1 MHWEPQTAPPCSSPR
16 EQSSPGARVPH
27 TRRGGPHFVETDGR
41 GDEVRVVPDAA
52 SPVRPVRVT
61 EDPLPL
67 EWVVPRRGGRA
78 RSPKDCDTYAS
89 VQSSYDDLASLA
101 SERCCDEDP
110 RSPDAALD
118 DAYRRYVAARDAP
131 AADAD
136 AGAHDLR
143 RVDDAAAGPP
153 RARGGR
159 REPRRRSTCSCACGV
174 RRPCGRAVR
183 LGARKIGDLRYLR
196 KEDYAGV
203 GLDLGDLDMKVQ
215 F

>member
-1 MHWEPQTAPPCSSPR
+1 MLIATPKPAGQPLTEAAPI
-16 EQSSPGARVPH
+16 
-27 TRRGGPHFVETDGR
+27 FVATDGR
-41 GDEVRVVPDAA
+41 GDE
-52 SPVRPVRVT
+52 VRPVRVT
-61 EDPLPL
+61 EDPLPI
-67 EWVVPRRGGRA
+67 EWVVPRRGGA

-89 VQSSYDDLASLA
+89 AQSSFDDLASLA

-131 AADAD
+131 ARTPTPEPKTFDASTTPPP
-136 AGAHDLR
+136 GLR
-143 RVDDAAAGPP
+143 VHA
-153 RARGGR
+153 
-159 REPRRRSTCSCACGV
+159 
-174 RRPCGRAVR
+174 RRPAQAATPLDVFLRLRGLDAHADVLYG

>member
-1 MHWEPQTAPPCSSPR
+1 MLVATPKPAGQPLTEAAPI
-16 EQSSPGARVPH
+16 
-27 TRRGGPHFVETDGR
+27 FVATDGR
-41 GDEVRVVPDAA
+41 GDE
-52 SPVRPVRVT
+52 VRPVRVT

-67 EWVVPRRGGRA
+67 EWVVPRRGGA

-89 VQSSYDDLASLA
+89 AQSSFDDLASLA

-131 AADAD
+131 ARTPTPEPKTFDASTTPPP
-136 AGAHDLR
+136 GLR
-143 RVDDAAAGPP
+143 VHA
-153 RARGGR
+153 
-159 REPRRRSTCSCACGV
+159 
-174 RRPCGRAVR
+174 RRPAQAATPLDVFLRLRGLDAHADVLYG
-183 LGARKIGDLRYLR
+183 LGARKIGDLRYLW

>member
-1 MHWEPQTAPPCSSPR
+1 MLVATPKAAGQPLTEAAPI
-16 EQSSPGARVPH
+16 
-27 TRRGGPHFVETDGR
+27 FVATDGR
-41 GDEVRVVPDAA
+41 GDE
-52 SPVRPVRVT
+52 VRPVRVT
-61 EDPLPL
+61 EDPLPI
-67 EWVVPRRGGRA
+67 EWVVPRRGGA

-89 VQSSYDDLASLA
+89 AQSSFDDLASLA

-131 AADAD
+131 ARTPTPEPKTFDASTTPPP
-136 AGAHDLR
+136 GLR
-143 RVDDAAAGPP
+143 VHA
-153 RARGGR
+153 
-159 REPRRRSTCSCACGV
+159 
-174 RRPCGRAVR
+174 RRPAQAATPLDVFLRLRGLDAHADVLYG

>member
-1 MHWEPQTAPPCSSPR
+1 MLVATRTKPAGQPLGAAAAGAAPI
-16 EQSSPGARVPH
+16 
-27 TRRGGPHFVETDGR
+27 FVETDGR
-41 GDEVRVVPDAA
+41 GDEVRVVPDEA

-61 EDPLPL
+61 EDPLPI
-67 EWVVPRRGGRA
+67 EWVVPRRGGA

-131 AADAD
+131 APARTPTPEPKTFDASTTPPP
-136 AGAHDLR
+136 GLR
-143 RVDDAAAGPP
+143 VHA
-153 RARGGR
+153 
-159 REPRRRSTCSCACGV
+159 
-174 RRPCGRAVR
+174 RRPAQAATPLDVFLRLRGLDAHADVLYG

>member
-1 MHWEPQTAPPCSSPR
+1 MLVATPKPAGQPLTEAAPI
-16 EQSSPGARVPH
+16 
-27 TRRGGPHFVETDGR
+27 FVATDGR
-41 GDEVRVVPDAA
+41 GDE
-52 SPVRPVRVT
+52 VRPVRVT
-61 EDPLPL
+61 EDPLPI
-67 EWVVPRRGGRA
+67 EWVVPRRGGA

-89 VQSSYDDLASLA
+89 AQSSFDDLASLA

-131 AADAD
+131 ARTLTPEPTTFDAST
-136 AGAHDLR
+136 APPPGLR
-143 RVDDAAAGPP
+143 VHA
-153 RARGGR
+153 
-159 REPRRRSTCSCACGV
+159 
-174 RRPCGRAVR
+174 RRPAQAATPLDVFLRLRGLDAHADVLYG

>member
-1 MHWEPQTAPPCSSPR
+1 MLVATPKPAGQPLNEAAPI
-16 EQSSPGARVPH
+16 
-27 TRRGGPHFVETDGR
+27 FVATDGR
-41 GDEVRVVPDAA
+41 GDE
-52 SPVRPVRVT
+52 VRPVRVT
-61 EDPLPL
+61 EDPLPI
-67 EWVVPRRGGRA
+67 EWVVPRRGGA

-89 VQSSYDDLASLA
+89 AQSSFDDLASLA

-131 AADAD
+131 ARTPTPEPKTFDASTTPPP
-136 AGAHDLR
+136 GLR
-143 RVDDAAAGPP
+143 VHA
-153 RARGGR
+153 
-159 REPRRRSTCSCACGV
+159 
-174 RRPCGRAVR
+174 RRPAQAATPLDVFLRLRGLDAHADVLYG

>member
-1 MHWEPQTAPPCSSPR
+1 MLIATPKPAGQPLTEAAPI
-16 EQSSPGARVPH
+16 
-27 TRRGGPHFVETDGR
+27 FVATDGR
-41 GDEVRVVPDAA
+41 GDE
-52 SPVRPVRVT
+52 VRPVRVT
-61 EDPLPL
+61 EDPLPI
-67 EWVVPRRGGRA
+67 EWVVPRRGGA
-78 RSPKDCDTYAS
+78 RSPRDCDTYAS
-89 VQSSYDDLASLA
+89 AQSSFDDLASLA

-131 AADAD
+131 PRTSTPEPKTFDAST
-136 AGAHDLR
+136 APPPGLR
-143 RVDDAAAGPP
+143 VHA
-153 RARGGR
+153 
-159 REPRRRSTCSCACGV
+159 
-174 RRPCGRAVR
+174 RRPAQAATPLDVFLRLRGLDAHADVLYG

>member
-1 MHWEPQTAPPCSSPR
+1 MLIATPKPAGQPLNEAAPI
-16 EQSSPGARVPH
+16 
-27 TRRGGPHFVETDGR
+27 FVATDGR
-41 GDEVRVVPDAA
+41 GDE
-52 SPVRPVRVT
+52 VRPVRVT
-61 EDPLPL
+61 EDPLPI
-67 EWVVPRRGGRA
+67 EWVVPRRGGA

-89 VQSSYDDLASLA
+89 AQSSFDDLASLA

-131 AADAD
+131 ARTPTPEPKTFDAST
-136 AGAHDLR
+136 APPPGLR
-143 RVDDAAAGPP
+143 VHA
-153 RARGGR
+153 
-159 REPRRRSTCSCACGV
+159 
-174 RRPCGRAVR
+174 RRPAQAATPLDVFLRLRGLDAHADVLYG

>member
-1 MHWEPQTAPPCSSPR
+1 MLVATPKPAGQPLEAAAEYAPI
-16 EQSSPGARVPH
+16 
-27 TRRGGPHFVETDGR
+27 FVSTDGR
-41 GDEVRVVPDAA
+41 GDE
-52 SPVRPVRVT
+52 VRPVRVT

-67 EWVVPRRGGRA
+67 EWVVPRRA

-89 VQSSYDDLASLA
+89 AQSSFDDLASLA

-131 AADAD
+131 APARTPTPEPTTFDASTTPPP
-136 AGAHDLR
+136 GLR
-143 RVDDAAAGPP
+143 VHA
-153 RARGGR
+153 
-159 REPRRRSTCSCACGV
+159 
-174 RRPCGRAVR
+174 RRPAQAATPLDVFLRLRGLDAHADVLYG
-183 LGARKIGDLRYLR
+183 LGARKIEDLRYLR

>member
-1 MHWEPQTAPPCSSPR
+1 MLVATPKPAGQPLTEAAPI
-16 EQSSPGARVPH
+16 
-27 TRRGGPHFVETDGR
+27 FVATDGR
-41 GDEVRVVPDAA
+41 GDE
-52 SPVRPVRVT
+52 VRPVRVT
-61 EDPLPL
+61 EDPLPI
-67 EWVVPRRGGRA
+67 EWVVPRRGGA

-89 VQSSYDDLASLA
+89 AQSSFDDLASLA

-131 AADAD
+131 ARTPTPEPKTFDASTTPPP
-136 AGAHDLR
+136 GLR
-143 RVDDAAAGPP
+143 VHA
-153 RARGGR
+153 
-159 REPRRRSTCSCACGV
+159 
-174 RRPCGRAVR
+174 RRPAQAATPLDVFLRLRGLDAHADVLYG

>member
-1 MHWEPQTAPPCSSPR
+1 MLVATPKAAGQPLTEAAPI
-16 EQSSPGARVPH
+16 
-27 TRRGGPHFVETDGR
+27 FVATDGR
-41 GDEVRVVPDAA
+41 GDE
-52 SPVRPVRVT
+52 VRPVRVT

-67 EWVVPRRGGRA
+67 EWVVPRGGGA

-89 VQSSYDDLASLA
+89 AQSSFDDLASLA

-131 AADAD
+131 ARTPTPEPTTFDASTTPPP
-136 AGAHDLR
+136 GLR
-143 RVDDAAAGPP
+143 VHA
-153 RARGGR
+153 
-159 REPRRRSTCSCACGV
+159 
-174 RRPCGRAVR
+174 RRPAQAATPLDVFLRLRGLDAHADVLYG

>member
-1 MHWEPQTAPPCSSPR
+1 MGAANRTSMLVATPGQPLEAAPI
-16 EQSSPGARVPH
+16 
-27 TRRGGPHFVETDGR
+27 FVATDGR
-41 GDEVRVVPDAA
+41 GDE
-52 SPVRPVRVT
+52 VRPVRVT
-61 EDPLPL
+61 EDPLPI
-67 EWVVPRRGGRA
+67 EWVVPRRGGA
-78 RSPKDCDTYAS
+78 RSPRDCDTYAS
-89 VQSSYDDLASLA
+89 AQSSFDDLASLA

-131 AADAD
+131 ARTPTPEPKTFDASTTPPP
-136 AGAHDLR
+136 GLR
-143 RVDDAAAGPP
+143 VHA
-153 RARGGR
+153 
-159 REPRRRSTCSCACGV
+159 
-174 RRPCGRAVR
+174 RRPAQAATPLDVFLRLRGLDAHADVLYG

>member
-1 MHWEPQTAPPCSSPR
+1 MLVATPKPAGQPLNEAAPI
-16 EQSSPGARVPH
+16 
-27 TRRGGPHFVETDGR
+27 FVATDGR
-41 GDEVRVVPDAA
+41 GDE
-52 SPVRPVRVT
+52 VRPVRVT

-67 EWVVPRRGGRA
+67 EWVVPRGGGA

-89 VQSSYDDLASLA
+89 AQSSFDDLASLA

-131 AADAD
+131 ARTPTPEPKTFDASTTPPP
-136 AGAHDLR
+136 GLR
-143 RVDDAAAGPP
+143 VHA
-153 RARGGR
+153 
-159 REPRRRSTCSCACGV
+159 
-174 RRPCGRAVR
+174 RRPAQAATPLDVFLRLRGLDAHADVLYG

>member
-1 MHWEPQTAPPCSSPR
+1 MLIATPKPAGQPLTEAAPI
-16 EQSSPGARVPH
+16 
-27 TRRGGPHFVETDGR
+27 FVATDGR
-41 GDEVRVVPDAA
+41 GDE
-52 SPVRPVRVT
+52 VRPVRVT

-67 EWVVPRRGGRA
+67 EWVVPRRGGA

-89 VQSSYDDLASLA
+89 AQSSFDDLASLA

-131 AADAD
+131 PRTSTPEPKTFDAST
-136 AGAHDLR
+136 APPPGLR
-143 RVDDAAAGPP
+143 VHA
-153 RARGGR
+153 
-159 REPRRRSTCSCACGV
+159 
-174 RRPCGRAVR
+174 RRPAQAATPLDVFLRLRGLDAHADVLYG

>member
-1 MHWEPQTAPPCSSPR
+1 MAAACVVSVLTAAAL
-16 EQSSPGARVPH
+16 GAAPLRL
-27 TRRGGPHFVETDGR
+27 RGGAHPRDNNLE
-41 GDEVRVVPDAA
+41 
-52 SPVRPVRVT
+52 
-61 EDPLPL
+61 LPQRRL
-67 EWVVPRRGGRA
+67 RGGGSSHPLD
-78 RSPKDCDTYAS
+78 SPSALPRLRQLQETLSGAE
-89 VQSSYDDLASLA
+89 SSSLRHLDPAELASLA

-131 AADAD
+131 PRTPTPEPTTFDASTTPPP
-136 AGAHDLR
+136 GLR
-143 RVDDAAAGPP
+143 VHA
-153 RARGGR
+153 
-159 REPRRRSTCSCACGV
+159 
-174 RRPCGRAVR
+174 RRPAQAATPLDVFLRLRGLDAHADVLYG

>member
-1 MHWEPQTAPPCSSPR
+1 MLVATPKPAGQPLTEAAPI
-16 EQSSPGARVPH
+16 
-27 TRRGGPHFVETDGR
+27 FVATDGR
-41 GDEVRVVPDAA
+41 GDE
-52 SPVRPVRVT
+52 VRPVRVT
-61 EDPLPL
+61 EDPLPI
-67 EWVVPRRGGRA
+67 EWVVPRRGGA

-89 VQSSYDDLASLA
+89 AQSSFDDLASLA

-131 AADAD
+131 ARTPTPEPKTFDASTTPPP
-136 AGAHDLR
+136 GLR
-143 RVDDAAAGPP
+143 VHA
-153 RARGGR
+153 
-159 REPRRRSTCSCACGV
+159 
-174 RRPCGRAVR
+174 RRPAQAATPLDVFLRLRGLDAHADVLYG
-183 LGARKIGDLRYLR
+183 LGARKIEDLRYLR

>member
-1 MHWEPQTAPPCSSPR
+1 MLVATPKPAGQPLAEA
-16 EQSSPGARVPH
+16 
-27 TRRGGPHFVETDGR
+27 GPIFVATDGR
-41 GDEVRVVPDAA
+41 GDE
-52 SPVRPVRVT
+52 VRPVRVT
-61 EDPLPL
+61 EDPLPI
-67 EWVVPRRGGRA
+67 EWVVPRRGGA

-89 VQSSYDDLASLA
+89 AQSSFDDLASLA

-131 AADAD
+131 ARTPTPEPKTFDAST
-136 AGAHDLR
+136 APPPGLR
-143 RVDDAAAGPP
+143 VHA
-153 RARGGR
+153 
-159 REPRRRSTCSCACGV
+159 
-174 RRPCGRAVR
+174 RRPAQAATPLDVFLRLRGLDAHADVLYG

>member
-1 MHWEPQTAPPCSSPR
+1 MLVATPKAAGQPLTEAAPI
-16 EQSSPGARVPH
+16 
-27 TRRGGPHFVETDGR
+27 FVATDGR
-41 GDEVRVVPDAA
+41 GDE
-52 SPVRPVRVT
+52 VRPVRVT

-67 EWVVPRRGGRA
+67 EWVVPRGGGA

-89 VQSSYDDLASLA
+89 AQSSFDDLASLA

-131 AADAD
+131 ARTPTPEPKTFDASTTPPP
-136 AGAHDLR
+136 GLR
-143 RVDDAAAGPP
+143 VHA
-153 RARGGR
+153 
-159 REPRRRSTCSCACGV
+159 
-174 RRPCGRAVR
+174 RRPAQAATPLDVFLRLRGLDAHADVLYG

-196 KEDYAGV
+196 KEDYAGI

>member
-1 MHWEPQTAPPCSSPR
+1 MLVATPKPAGQPLNEAAPI
-16 EQSSPGARVPH
+16 
-27 TRRGGPHFVETDGR
+27 FVATDGR
-41 GDEVRVVPDAA
+41 GDE
-52 SPVRPVRVT
+52 VRPVRVT
-61 EDPLPL
+61 EDPLPI
-67 EWVVPRRGGRA
+67 EWVVPWRGGA

-89 VQSSYDDLASLA
+89 AQSSFDDLASLA

-131 AADAD
+131 PRTSTPEPKTFDAST
-136 AGAHDLR
+136 APPPGLR
-143 RVDDAAAGPP
+143 VHA
-153 RARGGR
+153 
-159 REPRRRSTCSCACGV
+159 
-174 RRPCGRAVR
+174 RRPAQAATPLDVFLRLRGLDAHADVLYG

>member
-1 MHWEPQTAPPCSSPR
+1 MLIATPKPAGQPLNEAAPI
-16 EQSSPGARVPH
+16 
-27 TRRGGPHFVETDGR
+27 FVATDGR
-41 GDEVRVVPDAA
+41 GDE
-52 SPVRPVRVT
+52 VRPVRVT
-61 EDPLPL
+61 EDPLPI
-67 EWVVPRRGGRA
+67 EWVVPRRGGA
-78 RSPKDCDTYAS
+78 RSPRDCDTYAS
-89 VQSSYDDLASLA
+89 AQSSFDDLASLA

-131 AADAD
+131 ARTPTPEPKTFDASTTPPP
-136 AGAHDLR
+136 GLR
-143 RVDDAAAGPP
+143 VHA
-153 RARGGR
+153 
-159 REPRRRSTCSCACGV
+159 
-174 RRPCGRAVR
+174 RRPAQAATPLDVFLRLRGLDAHADVLYG

>member
-1 MHWEPQTAPPCSSPR
+1 MTEAAPI
-16 EQSSPGARVPH
+16 
-27 TRRGGPHFVETDGR
+27 FVATDGR
-41 GDEVRVVPDAA
+41 GDE
-52 SPVRPVRVT
+52 VRPVRVT
-61 EDPLPL
+61 EDPLPI
-67 EWVVPRRGGRA
+67 EWVVPRRGGA

-89 VQSSYDDLASLA
+89 AQSSFDDLASLA

-131 AADAD
+131 ARTPTPEPKTFDASTTPPP
-136 AGAHDLR
+136 GLR
-143 RVDDAAAGPP
+143 VHA
-153 RARGGR
+153 
-159 REPRRRSTCSCACGV
+159 
-174 RRPCGRAVR
+174 RRPAQAATPLDVFLRLRGLDAHADVLYG

>member
-1 MHWEPQTAPPCSSPR
+1 MLVATPKPAGQPLTEAAPI
-16 EQSSPGARVPH
+16 
-27 TRRGGPHFVETDGR
+27 FVATDGR
-41 GDEVRVVPDAA
+41 GDE
-52 SPVRPVRVT
+52 VRPVRVT
-61 EDPLPL
+61 EDPLPI
-67 EWVVPRRGGRA
+67 EWVVPRRGGA

-89 VQSSYDDLASLA
+89 AQSSFDDLASLA

-131 AADAD
+131 ARTPTPEPTTFDASTTPPP
-136 AGAHDLR
+136 GLR
-143 RVDDAAAGPP
+143 VHA
-153 RARGGR
+153 
-159 REPRRRSTCSCACGV
+159 
-174 RRPCGRAVR
+174 RRPAQAATPLDVFLRLRGLDAHADVLYG

>member
-1 MHWEPQTAPPCSSPR
+1 MLVATPKAAGQPLTEAAPI
-16 EQSSPGARVPH
+16 
-27 TRRGGPHFVETDGR
+27 FVATDGR
-41 GDEVRVVPDAA
+41 GDE
-52 SPVRPVRVT
+52 VRPVRVT
-61 EDPLPL
+61 EDPLPI
-67 EWVVPRRGGRA
+67 EWVVPRRGGA

-89 VQSSYDDLASLA
+89 AQSSFDDLASLA

-131 AADAD
+131 ARTPTPEPKTFDAST
-136 AGAHDLR
+136 APPPGLR
-143 RVDDAAAGPP
+143 VHA
-153 RARGGR
+153 
-159 REPRRRSTCSCACGV
+159 
-174 RRPCGRAVR
+174 RRPAQAATPLDVFLRLRGLEDHADVLYG

>member
-1 MHWEPQTAPPCSSPR
+1 MLVATRTKLAGQPLGAAAAGAAPI
-16 EQSSPGARVPH
+16 
-27 TRRGGPHFVETDGR
+27 FVETDGR

-67 EWVVPRRGGRA
+67 EWVVPRRA

-131 AADAD
+131 PRTPTPEPTTFDASTTPPP
-136 AGAHDLR
+136 GLR
-143 RVDDAAAGPP
+143 VHA
-153 RARGGR
+153 
-159 REPRRRSTCSCACGV
+159 
-174 RRPCGRAVR
+174 RRPAQAATPLDVFLRLRGLDAHADVLYG
-183 LGARKIGDLRYLR
+183 LGARKIEDLRYLR

>member
-1 MHWEPQTAPPCSSPR
+1 MLVATRTKLAGQPLGAAAAGAAPI
-16 EQSSPGARVPH
+16 
-27 TRRGGPHFVETDGR
+27 FVETDGR

-61 EDPLPL
+61 EDPLPI
-67 EWVVPRRGGRA
+67 EWVVPRRGGA

-131 AADAD
+131 PRTPTPEPTTFDASTTPLDVFLRLRGLEDHADVLY
-136 AGAHDLR
+136 G
-143 RVDDAAAGPP
+143 
-153 RARGGR
+153 
-159 REPRRRSTCSCACGV
+159 
-174 RRPCGRAVR
+174 

>member
-1 MHWEPQTAPPCSSPR
+1 MLVATPKPAGQPLDGAAPI
-16 EQSSPGARVPH
+16 
-27 TRRGGPHFVETDGR
+27 FVATDGR
-41 GDEVRVVPDAA
+41 GDE
-52 SPVRPVRVT
+52 VRPVRVT
-61 EDPLPL
+61 EDPLPI
-67 EWVVPRRGGRA
+67 EWVVPRRGGA

-89 VQSSYDDLASLA
+89 AQSSFDDLASLA

-131 AADAD
+131 ARTPTPEPKTFDAST
-136 AGAHDLR
+136 APPPGLR
-143 RVDDAAAGPP
+143 VHA
-153 RARGGR
+153 
-159 REPRRRSTCSCACGV
+159 
-174 RRPCGRAVR
+174 RRPAQAATPLDVFLRLRGLDAHADVLYG

>member
-1 MHWEPQTAPPCSSPR
+1 MLIATPKPAGQPLTEAAPI
-16 EQSSPGARVPH
+16 
-27 TRRGGPHFVETDGR
+27 FVATDGR
-41 GDEVRVVPDAA
+41 GDE
-52 SPVRPVRVT
+52 VRPVRVT
-61 EDPLPL
+61 EDPLPI
-67 EWVVPRRGGRA
+67 EWVVPRRGGA
-78 RSPKDCDTYAS
+78 RSPRDCDTYAS
-89 VQSSYDDLASLA
+89 AQSSFDDLASLA

-131 AADAD
+131 ARTPTPEPKTFDASTTPPP
-136 AGAHDLR
+136 GLR
-143 RVDDAAAGPP
+143 VHA
-153 RARGGR
+153 
-159 REPRRRSTCSCACGV
+159 
-174 RRPCGRAVR
+174 RRPAQAATPLDVFLRLRGLDAHADVLYG

>member
-1 MHWEPQTAPPCSSPR
+1 MLVATPKPAGQPLTEAAPI
-16 EQSSPGARVPH
+16 
-27 TRRGGPHFVETDGR
+27 FVATDGR
-41 GDEVRVVPDAA
+41 GDE
-52 SPVRPVRVT
+52 VRPVRVT

-67 EWVVPRRGGRA
+67 EWVVPRGGGA

-89 VQSSYDDLASLA
+89 AQSSFDDLASLA

-131 AADAD
+131 ARTPTPEPKTFDASTTPPP
-136 AGAHDLR
+136 GLR
-143 RVDDAAAGPP
+143 VHA
-153 RARGGR
+153 
-159 REPRRRSTCSCACGV
+159 
-174 RRPCGRAVR
+174 RRPAQAATPLDVFLRLRGLDAHADVLYG
-183 LGARKIGDLRYLR
+183 LGARKIEDLRYLR

>member
-1 MHWEPQTAPPCSSPR
+1 MLVATPKPAGQPLTEAAPI
-16 EQSSPGARVPH
+16 
-27 TRRGGPHFVETDGR
+27 FVSTDGR
-41 GDEVRVVPDAA
+41 GDE
-52 SPVRPVRVT
+52 VRPVRVT

-67 EWVVPRRGGRA
+67 EWVVPRRA

-89 VQSSYDDLASLA
+89 AQSSFDDLASLA

-131 AADAD
+131 APARTPTPEPKTFDASTTPPP
-136 AGAHDLR
+136 GLR
-143 RVDDAAAGPP
+143 VHA
-153 RARGGR
+153 
-159 REPRRRSTCSCACGV
+159 
-174 RRPCGRAVR
+174 RRPAQAATPLDVFLRLRGLDAHADVLYG

>member
-1 MHWEPQTAPPCSSPR
+1 MLIATPKPAGQPLNEAAPI
-16 EQSSPGARVPH
+16 
-27 TRRGGPHFVETDGR
+27 FVATDGR
-41 GDEVRVVPDAA
+41 GDE
-52 SPVRPVRVT
+52 VRPVRVT
-61 EDPLPL
+61 EDPLPI
-67 EWVVPRRGGRA
+67 EWVVPRRGGA

-89 VQSSYDDLASLA
+89 AQSSFDDLASLA

-131 AADAD
+131 ARTPTPEPKTFDASTTPPP
-136 AGAHDLR
+136 GLR
-143 RVDDAAAGPP
+143 VHA
-153 RARGGR
+153 
-159 REPRRRSTCSCACGV
+159 
-174 RRPCGRAVR
+174 RRPAQAATPLDVFLRLRGLDAHADVLYG

>member
-1 MHWEPQTAPPCSSPR
+1 MLVATPKAAGQPLTEAAPI
-16 EQSSPGARVPH
+16 
-27 TRRGGPHFVETDGR
+27 FVATDGR
-41 GDEVRVVPDAA
+41 GDE
-52 SPVRPVRVT
+52 VRPVRVT

-67 EWVVPRRGGRA
+67 EWVVPRGGGA

-89 VQSSYDDLASLA
+89 AQSSFDDLASLA

-131 AADAD
+131 PRTPTPEPKTFDASTTPPP
-136 AGAHDLR
+136 GLR
-143 RVDDAAAGPP
+143 VHA
-153 RARGGR
+153 
-159 REPRRRSTCSCACGV
+159 
-174 RRPCGRAVR
+174 RRPAQAATPLDVFLRLRGLDAHADVLYG

>member
-1 MHWEPQTAPPCSSPR
+1 MLVATPKPAGQPLAEA
-16 EQSSPGARVPH
+16 
-27 TRRGGPHFVETDGR
+27 GPIFVATDGR
-41 GDEVRVVPDAA
+41 GDE
-52 SPVRPVRVT
+52 VRPVRVT

-67 EWVVPRRGGRA
+67 EWVVPRRGGA

-89 VQSSYDDLASLA
+89 AQSSFDDLASLA

-131 AADAD
+131 ARTPTPEPKTFDASTTPPP
-136 AGAHDLR
+136 GLR
-143 RVDDAAAGPP
+143 VHA
-153 RARGGR
+153 
-159 REPRRRSTCSCACGV
+159 
-174 RRPCGRAVR
+174 RRPAQAATPLDVFLRLRGLDAHADVLYS

>member
-1 MHWEPQTAPPCSSPR
+1 MLVAAPKPAGQPLREAEPI
-16 EQSSPGARVPH
+16 
-27 TRRGGPHFVETDGR
+27 FVATDGR
-41 GDEVRVVPDAA
+41 GDE
-52 SPVRPVRVT
+52 VRPVRVT

-67 EWVVPRRGGRA
+67 EWVVPRGGGA

-89 VQSSYDDLASLA
+89 AQSSFDDLASLA

-131 AADAD
+131 APARTPTPEPKTFDAST
-136 AGAHDLR
+136 APPPGLR
-143 RVDDAAAGPP
+143 VHA
-153 RARGGR
+153 
-159 REPRRRSTCSCACGV
+159 
-174 RRPCGRAVR
+174 RRPAQAATPLDVFLRLRGLDAHADVLYG

>member
-1 MHWEPQTAPPCSSPR
+1 MLVATPKPAGQPLNEAAPI
-16 EQSSPGARVPH
+16 
-27 TRRGGPHFVETDGR
+27 FVATDGR
-41 GDEVRVVPDAA
+41 GDE
-52 SPVRPVRVT
+52 VRPVRVT
-61 EDPLPL
+61 EDPLPI
-67 EWVVPRRGGRA
+67 EWVVPRRGGA

-89 VQSSYDDLASLA
+89 AQSSFDDLASLA

-131 AADAD
+131 ARTPTPEPKTFDASTTPPP
-136 AGAHDLR
+136 GLR
-143 RVDDAAAGPP
+143 VHA
-153 RARGGR
+153 
-159 REPRRRSTCSCACGV
+159 
-174 RRPCGRAVR
+174 RRPAQAATPLDVFLRLRGLDAHADVLYG
-183 LGARKIGDLRYLR
+183 LGARKIGDLRFLR

>member
-1 MHWEPQTAPPCSSPR
+1 MLIATPKPAGQPLTEAAPI
-16 EQSSPGARVPH
+16 
-27 TRRGGPHFVETDGR
+27 FVATDGR
-41 GDEVRVVPDAA
+41 GDE
-52 SPVRPVRVT
+52 VRPVRVT
-61 EDPLPL
+61 EDPLPI
-67 EWVVPRRGGRA
+67 EWVVPRRGGA

-89 VQSSYDDLASLA
+89 AQSSFDDLASLA

-131 AADAD
+131 ARTPTPEPKTFDAST
-136 AGAHDLR
+136 APPPGLR
-143 RVDDAAAGPP
+143 VHA
-153 RARGGR
+153 
-159 REPRRRSTCSCACGV
+159 
-174 RRPCGRAVR
+174 RRPAQAATPLDVFLRLRGLDAHADVLYG

>member
-1 MHWEPQTAPPCSSPR
+1 MLVATPKPAGQPLTEAAPI
-16 EQSSPGARVPH
+16 
-27 TRRGGPHFVETDGR
+27 FVATDGR
-41 GDEVRVVPDAA
+41 GDE
-52 SPVRPVRVT
+52 VRPVRVT
-61 EDPLPL
+61 EDPLPI
-67 EWVVPRRGGRA
+67 EWVVPRRA

-89 VQSSYDDLASLA
+89 AQSSFDDLASLA

-131 AADAD
+131 APARTPTPEPKTFDASTTPPP
-136 AGAHDLR
+136 GLR
-143 RVDDAAAGPP
+143 VHA
-153 RARGGR
+153 
-159 REPRRRSTCSCACGV
+159 
-174 RRPCGRAVR
+174 RRPAQAATPLDVFLRLRGLDAHADVLYG

-196 KEDYAGV
+196 KEDYAGM